1 MSRSPGFP
9 VVIAAVVVA
18 SVVIAAVVMVDAT
31 VDFGVVVVSSK

>member
-18 SVVIAAVVMVDAT
+18 SVVIVAVVMVDAT

>member
-9 VVIAAVVVA
+9 VVIAAVVAA